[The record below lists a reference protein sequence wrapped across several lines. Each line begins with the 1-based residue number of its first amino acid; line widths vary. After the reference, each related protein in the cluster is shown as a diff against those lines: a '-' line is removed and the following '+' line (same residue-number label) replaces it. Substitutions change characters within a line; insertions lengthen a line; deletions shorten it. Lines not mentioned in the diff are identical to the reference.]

1 MSQAVRLKSRLK
13 LFLLKQNIKLSA
25 CNRKADKNYRK
36 RSKNEH
42 HITLIYCST
51 HQNCYSFTKKSP
63 DRVTNDLNTKQTNG
77 DSCSGIRSSKPKP
90 IGQIIICFPT
100 ITPNTKGRALRKP
113 YFAPVASIIIFAGPG
128 VATWLKANSKK

>member
-13 LFLLKQNIKLSA
+13 LFSLKQNVKLSA
-25 CNRKADKNYRK
+25 CNRKADKNYCK

-77 DSCSGIRSSKPKP
+77 DSCSGIKNGTYWIDEISKPSCDQSP
-90 IGQIIICFPT
+90 GFWI
-100 ITPNTKGRALRKP
+100 NRMHNEARKKTRGS
-113 YFAPVASIIIFAGPG
+113 FIRSFC
-128 VATWLKANSKK
+128 